1 MPELSASKILIP
13 RGEKVLSSYVYV
25 WFSFSAT
32 YLAKTKHDK
41 SYKEH
46 SKIDLLKT
54 AEGYAAFHN
63 F

>member
-1 MPELSASKILIP
+1 
-13 RGEKVLSSYVYV
+13 VYV
-25 WFSFSAT
+25 CFSFPAS
-32 YLAKTKHDK
+32 YLAKMKYGK

-46 SKIDLLKT
+46 SKIDFTVKT